1 MRERGEADSW
11 VSDLNELNGWLEKF
25 VHNSSKD
32 ITEMST
38 RLKTLAGEPATE
50 DQASV
55 PGLPDL
61 VADVHS
67 MMSEQKRRNDEEG
80 RMGQRV
86 DNLLQMM
93 GEERE
98 RMAGQQSSMSS
109 LRDTVGSVS

>member
-1 MRERGEADSW
+1 
-11 VSDLNELNGWLEKF
+11 
-25 VHNSSKD
+25 
-32 ITEMST
+32 MST

-50 DQASV
+50 ERASV

-67 MMSEQKRRNDEEG
+67 MMSEQKRLNDEEG
-80 RMGQRV
+80 RMGHRV

-98 RMAGQQSSMSS
+98 RMAGQQSSASPAPPPPPLSFHKSAPDHMC
-109 LRDTVGSVS
+109 GG